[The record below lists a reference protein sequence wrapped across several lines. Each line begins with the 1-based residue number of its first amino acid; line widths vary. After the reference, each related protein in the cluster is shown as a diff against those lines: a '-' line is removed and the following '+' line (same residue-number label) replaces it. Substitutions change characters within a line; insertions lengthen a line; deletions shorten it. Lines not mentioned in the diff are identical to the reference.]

1 MKKLFLIF
9 IITLLFLSCSK
20 TSDQDYLTQ
29 AEKSLKENNID
40 QAIKDIESL
49 LNDYPESELAPK
61 ALAQL
66 ASIYQNQMVKNI
78 KPEESFKRSQKYFK
92 QVFEKYPNSEEAPKS
107 LFLCGFILANNLNN
121 YDEATSH
128 YKLFLSKYPSHPL
141 AASAQEE
148 LDNMGLSPEEILKKT
163 ETAKSE

>member
-1 MKKLFLIF
+1 MKKYF
-9 IITLLFLSCSK
+9 ILLLLTVLTISCSK

-29 AEKSLKENNID
+29 AEKSLKENNVD
-40 QAIKDIESL
+40 QAIKNIEAL

-61 ALAQL
+61 ALSRL

-78 KPEESFKRSQKYFK
+78 KSKESFDRSQKYFL

-128 YKLFLSKYPSHPL
+128 YKLFLEKYPSHPL
-141 AASAQEE
+141 AAAAQEE
-148 LDNMGLSPEEILKKT
+148 LDNMGLSPEEILKRT
-163 ETAKSE
+163 ETAKK

>member
-1 MKKLFLIF
+1 MKKLSLIF
-9 IITLLFLSCSK
+9 IITILLLSCSK

-29 AEKSLKENNID
+29 AEKSLKENNVD
-40 QAIKDIESL
+40 QAIKNIEAL

-61 ALAQL
+61 ALSRL

-78 KPEESFKRSQKYFK
+78 KSKESFDRSQKYFM

-128 YKLFLSKYPSHPL
+128 YKLFLEKYPSHQL
-141 AASAQEE
+141 AAAAQEE
-148 LDNMGLSPEEILKKT
+148 LDNMGLSPEEILKRT
-163 ETAKSE
+163 ETTKK

>member
-1 MKKLFLIF
+1 MKKYFFLLMLIML
-9 IITLLFLSCSK
+9 TVSCSK

-29 AEKSLKENNID
+29 AEKSLKENNVD
-40 QAIKDIESL
+40 QAIKSIEAL

-61 ALAQL
+61 ALSQL

-78 KPEESFKRSQKYFK
+78 KSKESFESSQKYFM

-128 YKLFLSKYPSHPL
+128 YKLFLNKYPSHPL
-141 AASAQEE
+141 AAAAREE
-148 LDNMGLSPEEILKKT
+148 LDNMGLSPEEILKRT
-163 ETAKSE
+163 ETAKK